1 MFKNK
6 EVRDYTIKYV
16 LVLIICGVALF
27 FTIRSYVNHIDSI
40 YHQEIINSGH
50 DYDTLVETGK
60 ISFSPAQY
68 SVEIKEH
75 KRMLFVTAYG
85 IFSVL
90 GVMVYLFGLKLYK
103 VPMNAI
109 STIRKNTEEVLE
121 GDYSTPDFS
130 SFTEGDISQ
139 FYFAYTKM
147 VTAIKQ
153 SRDKELREKEF
164 LQDLIADISHQLKTP
179 LATLTIY
186 QDLLCNPNVSDEKKQ
201 EMLAVM
207 GQQLSRMEWLIL
219 SLLKLARLES
229 GAIEFVMKKQQLL
242 PTIQLAV
249 QNISM
254 LSEAKNQTVNVCCD
268 EGLILNHDRDWL
280 AEALTNILKNATEY
294 APKDSSIDVTVES
307 TPVMTMIHIK
317 DYGMGIEPEAQSKI
331 FKRFYR
337 AKSEVNE
344 NSIGI
349 GLSLSKGI
357 VEGQG
362 GDITV
367 SSQMGKWS
375 CFTVSFY
382 HLGVKED
389 SKI

>member
-6 EVRDYTIKYV
+6 DVRDYTIKYV
-16 LVLIICGVALF
+16 LVLILCGVALF
-27 FTIRSYVNHIDSI
+27 FAIKSYVKHIDVI
-40 YHQEIINSGH
+40 YHKEIINSGQ

-60 ISFSPAQY
+60 ISYSPAEY
-68 SVEIKEH
+68 SSDIKDY

-85 IFSVL
+85 IFAVL
-90 GVMVYLFGLKLYK
+90 GVAIYLLGLKLYK
-103 VPMNAI
+103 VPMKAI
-109 STIRKNTEEVLE
+109 STIHKNSQEVLE
-121 GDYSTPDFS
+121 GDYNTPDFS
-130 SFTEGDISQ
+130 SYTEGDISE

-153 SRDKELREKEF
+153 SRDKELKEKEF

-186 QDLLCNPNVSDEKKQ
+186 QDLLCNPNVSNDKKQ
-201 EMLAVM
+201 DMLNVM

-229 GAIEFVMKKQQLL
+229 GAIEFIIKKQHLL

-254 LSEAKNQTVNVCCD
+254 LSQAKNQTVNVICD
-268 EGLILNHDRDWL
+268 EALILNHDRDWL

-294 APKDSSIDVTVES
+294 APKDSTIDVTVES
-307 TPVMTMIHIK
+307 TPVMTMIHVK

-357 VEGQG
+357 VEGQN

-367 SSQMGKWS
+367 SSQIGKWT
-375 CFTVSFY
+375 CFTVNFY
-382 HLGVKED
+382 HLGNI
-389 SKI
+389 SG

>member
-1 MFKNK
+1 MFRNK

-16 LVLIICGVALF
+16 LVLILCGVALF
-27 FTIRSYVNHIDSI
+27 FIIESYVNHIDEI
-40 YHQEIINSGH
+40 YHQEIINSGQ
-50 DYDTLVETGK
+50 DYDTLLETGK
-60 ISFSPAQY
+60 ISYSPAEY
-68 SVEIKEH
+68 SSQINEH
-75 KRMLFVTAYG
+75 KRTLFVIAYG
-85 IFSVL
+85 IFTVL
-90 GVMVYLFGLKLYK
+90 GVTIYLFGLKLYK
-103 VPMNAI
+103 VPMDAI
-109 STIRKNTEEVLE
+109 ATIRRNSEDALE
-121 GDYSTPDFS
+121 GDYNTPDFS

-139 FYFAYTKM
+139 FYFTYTKM

-153 SRDKELREKEF
+153 SRDKELKEKEF

-201 EMLAVM
+201 EMLNVM
-207 GQQLSRMEWLIL
+207 GGQLSRMEWLIL

-229 GAIEFVMKKQQLL
+229 GAIEFIMKKEQLL

-254 LSEAKNQTVNVCCD
+254 LSEAKNQTVNVSCD
-268 EGLILNHDRDWL
+268 EALLLNHDRDWL

-294 APKDSSIDVTVES
+294 APKGSSIDVTVES
-307 TPVMTMIHIK
+307 TSVMTMIHIK
-317 DYGMGIEPEAQSKI
+317 DYGMGIQPEAQSKI
-331 FKRFYR
+331 FKRFFR

-367 SSQMGKWS
+367 SSQVGKWS

-382 HLGVKED
+382 HLETKG
-389 SKI
+389 

>member
-6 EVRDYTIKYV
+6 EVRIFTIAYV
-16 LVLIICGVALF
+16 VVFVICGILLYLGTKYYLTQVDQAYYEEF
-27 FTIRSYVNHIDSI
+27 ISSHKDC
-40 YHQEIINSGH
+40 Q
-50 DYDTLVETGK
+50 TLEEVGK
-60 ISFSPAQY
+60 ISYTPAEY
-68 SVEIKEH
+68 SLAV
-75 KRMLFVTAYG
+75 KRQSKALYITCYG
-85 IFSVL
+85 IFL
-90 GVMVYLFGLKLYK
+90 LTGAMGYILGLKLYR
-103 VPMNAI
+103 VPMKAI
-109 STIRKNTEEVLE
+109 STVHNNSQNVLE
-121 GDYSTPDFS
+121 GIYEAPDFS
-130 SFTEGDISQ
+130 QMTEGDISQ
-139 FYFAYTKM
+139 FYSMYTKM

-153 SRDKELREKEF
+153 SRDKETKEKVF

-186 QDLLCNPNVSDEKKQ
+186 QELLCNPNVSDDKKQ
-201 EMLAVM
+201 EMLSLM
-207 GQQLSRMEWLIL
+207 GSQLSRMEWLIL

-229 GAIEFVMKKQQLL
+229 GAIEFVINKQPLL
-242 PTIQLAV
+242 PTLQLAV
-249 QNISM
+249 QNVSM
-254 LSEAKNQTVNVCCD
+254 LRETKNQTIDISCD
-268 EGLILNHDRDWL
+268 EDILLSHDRDWL
-280 AEALTNILKNATEY
+280 AEAFTNILKNATEY
-294 APKDSSIDVTVES
+294 APKDSTIEITVEAS
-307 TPVMTMIHIK
+307 PVMTVIHIK

-367 SSQMGKWS
+367 SSQVGRWT

-382 HLGVKED
+382 HLNKN
-389 SKI
+389 

>member
-1 MFKNK
+1 MFRNK

-16 LVLIICGVALF
+16 LVLILCGVALF
-27 FTIRSYVNHIDSI
+27 FIIESYVNHIDEI
-40 YHQEIINSGH
+40 YHQEIINSGQ
-50 DYDTLVETGK
+50 DYDTLLETGK
-60 ISFSPAQY
+60 ISYSPAEY
-68 SVEIKEH
+68 SSQINEH
-75 KRMLFVTAYG
+75 KRTLFVIAYG
-85 IFSVL
+85 IFTVL
-90 GVMVYLFGLKLYK
+90 GVTIYLFGLKLYK
-103 VPMNAI
+103 VPMDAI
-109 STIRKNTEEVLE
+109 ATIRRNSEDALE
-121 GDYSTPDFS
+121 GDYNTPDFS

-139 FYFAYTKM
+139 FYFTYTKM

-153 SRDKELREKEF
+153 SRDKELKEKEF

-201 EMLAVM
+201 EMLNVM
-207 GQQLSRMEWLIL
+207 GGQLSRMEWLIL

-229 GAIEFVMKKQQLL
+229 GAIEFIMKKEQLL

-254 LSEAKNQTVNVCCD
+254 LSEAKNQTVNVSCD
-268 EGLILNHDRDWL
+268 EALLLNHDRDWL

-294 APKDSSIDVTVES
+294 APKGSSIDVTVES
-307 TPVMTMIHIK
+307 TSVMTMIHIK
-317 DYGMGIEPEAQSKI
+317 DYGMGIQPEAQSKI
-331 FKRFYR
+331 FKRFFR

-367 SSQMGKWS
+367 SSQVGKWS
-375 CFTVSFY
+375 CFTVSF
-382 HLGVKED
+382 
-389 SKI
+389 II